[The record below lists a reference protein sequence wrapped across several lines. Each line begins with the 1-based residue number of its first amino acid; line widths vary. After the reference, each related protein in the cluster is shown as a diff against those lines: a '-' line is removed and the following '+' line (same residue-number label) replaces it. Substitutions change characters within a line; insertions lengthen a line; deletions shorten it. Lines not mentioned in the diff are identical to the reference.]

1 MSKQKSGRRRRK
13 DEQPPKTPAQ
23 IELKRAKD
31 AEHKRKACWADPEKA
46 RAQERAMYQRSSE
59 RRRAQRR
66 ARYWKNPE
74 KERAR
79 ARAYAKAHPECN
91 RRAVKK
97 WRDAHPDIIVVWG
110 KTKTAIRRGEI
121 KLPPICQ
128 AAGCERREGLHLHH
142 ARYTAKPRDVITLC
156 RHHHEHVHHQGPL
169 KLKEGSSRRWARAPQ
184 EAKAAHVN

>member
-1 MSKQKSGRRRRK
+1 MTPRERAARAANPEHYRRK
-13 DEQPPKTPAQ
+13 
-23 IELKRAKD
+23 
-31 AEHKRKACWADPEKA
+31 
-46 RAQERAMYQRSSE
+46 
-59 RRRAQRR
+59 RR
-66 ARYWKNPE
+66 ARYWRHPE
-74 KERAR
+74 RERAR
-79 ARAYAKAHPECN
+79 ARAYAKTHPECN

-121 KLPPICQ
+121 KPPPICQ

-169 KLKEGSSRRWARAPQ
+169 KLKDGSSRRWARAPQ